1 MIRPVSGSYDV
12 PQCLNSLRRRIQAQ
26 PAAGHHYVPDG
37 KNWVD
42 KTEFDEAKPPAEMAA
57 FRAAIAWRENGS
69 AEWNKEPA
77 TASVPG

>member
-1 MIRPVSGSYDV
+1 MFRSVSTAFAEEFKLS
-12 PQCLNSLRRRIQAQ
+12 

-57 FRAAIAWRENGS
+57 FRAAIARRENGS
-69 AEWNKEPA
+69 AEWNKQPA
-77 TASVPG
+77 TASVSR